1 MDDTVI
7 CLEKQMLRGKQSCK
21 LESCTKGL
29 APRVRGRKCGGV
41 TKRGLEK
48 ARASER
54 ERATHDLMPDV
65 TAAFMAP

>member
-1 MDDTVI
+1 MPQMDDTVI

-21 LESCTKGL
+21 LEICTKGL

-48 ARASER
+48 ACER
-54 ERATHDLMPDV
+54 ESDT
-65 TAAFMAP
+65 

>member
-21 LESCTKGL
+21 LEICTKGL
-29 APRVRGRKCGGV
+29 ALRVRGRKCGSV

-48 ARASER
+48 ARESDA
-54 ERATHDLMPDV
+54 
-65 TAAFMAP
+65 